1 MHSVYYQRIQFLP
14 YQVTP
19 LRKLS
24 ATSTPEF
31 VLTET
36 ETVLP
41 IPTTSLPASD
51 KTRLDRIEEK
61 IDRMSEAVIALAR
74 AEEKIIS
81 LDETTRMILRK
92 MVSQDERL
100 RKVENTQHDNETTI
114 KTIKSVVWTT
124 ISALITTAV
133 ATLAWLFTG
142 SK

>member
-1 MHSVYYQRIQFLP
+1 MGEMNQ
-14 YQVTP
+14 
-19 LRKLS
+19 
-24 ATSTPEF
+24 
-31 VLTET
+31 
-36 ETVLP
+36 
-41 IPTTSLPASD
+41 SD

-142 SK
+142 SKWKLLNIILLKNHWHLLSGLLEVVKWRE

>member
-1 MHSVYYQRIQFLP
+1 MGEMNQ
-14 YQVTP
+14 
-19 LRKLS
+19 
-24 ATSTPEF
+24 
-31 VLTET
+31 
-36 ETVLP
+36 
-41 IPTTSLPASD
+41 SD

-114 KTIKSVVWTT
+114 KTIKSIVWTT